1 MEQANPKA
9 LRHKLY
15 VRIYPC
21 PAITYRAYMD
31 CGYKQSLRGEDRSL
45 DIRVTEEQAMSDKEW
60 QQYAATLKEL
70 LSLEYSPVAVSI
82 SNEKAPEGAD
92 QRVRICRAIL
102 DAGKGSVLQVS
113 KANNACFGASWHLGF
128 QKISDPKIL
137 DMVKKFVVEGEKLF
151 CSSQALDTLM
161 SQMDDVGDNSGNTF
175 LLAPL
180 ESCTFKPQL
189 VIFIANAEA
198 SCRILTLVTF
208 LDGVMPGIKIG
219 GPTCRLGIMYPL
231 STGEVNIS
239 FYDYT
244 ARKICNVE
252 KDKLIVSIPYPKIP
266 RIIESIEKCSA
277 GKAKIEYPQEFR
289 EFLQKRLGAK

>member
-1 MEQANPKA
+1 
-9 LRHKLY
+9 
-15 VRIYPC
+15 
-21 PAITYRAYMD
+21 
-31 CGYKQSLRGEDRSL
+31 
-45 DIRVTEEQAMSDKEW
+45 MSEKEW
-60 QQYAATLKEL
+60 QRYALIFKEL

-82 SNEKAPEGAD
+82 AKEEAPESTD
-92 QRVRICRAIL
+92 KKLRICRAIL
-102 DAGKGSVLQVS
+102 DAGKGIVLRVS

-137 DMVKKFVVEGEKLF
+137 DRIKKFVVEGEKLF
-151 CSSQALDTLM
+151 CSYQALDTLM
-161 SQMDDVGDNSGNTF
+161 SQMEEVGDNSGASF

-180 ESCTFKPQL
+180 EKCAFKPQL

-198 SCRILTLVTF
+198 ACRILTLVTF
-208 LDGVMPGIKIG
+208 LDGLMPKIKIG
-219 GPTCRLGIMYPL
+219 GPTCRMSIIYPIL
-231 STGEVNIS
+231 TGEVNLS

-252 KDKLIVSIPYPKIP
+252 KDKLLISIPYPKIP

-289 EFLQKRLGAK
+289 EFLQRRLGAK